1 MEFTSYQPP
10 EIYGSEGQVIRQG
23 VFGINTPFY
32 DPNGRGVYDYIV
44 NNLEALQNGVGGA
57 ALSAS
62 TATTQAA
69 LADAKAAEA
78 LAAKAEALAAKA
90 EALAAKDAALAAQ
103 TGAETALA
111 QAAAIVTPDGLADRV
126 IALEAAPHYG
136 YDQEGH
142 LRFYYGRE
150 VG

>member
-10 EIYGSEGQVIRQG
+10 EIYGNEGQLIRQG
-23 VFGINTPFY
+23 VFGPNTPFY

-78 LAAKAEALAAKA
+78 LAAK
-90 EALAAKDAALAAQ
+90 DAALAAQ

-111 QAAAIVTPDGLADRV
+111 QAAAIATPDGLAARV
-126 IALEAAPHYG
+126 LDIENAPHYF
-136 YDQEGH
+136 YDANGH
-142 LRFYYGRE
+142 LCLHYGSA
-150 VG
+150 GA

>member
-10 EIYGSEGQVIRQG
+10 EIYGNEGQLIRQG
-23 VFGINTPFY
+23 VFGPNTPFY

-78 LAAKAEALAAKA
+78 LAAKDAALAAKDA
-90 EALAAKDAALAAQ
+90 ALAAKDAALAAQ

-111 QAAAIVTPDGLADRV
+111 QAAAIATPDGLAARV
-126 IALEAAPHYG
+126 LDIENAPHYF
-136 YDQEGH
+136 YDANGH
-142 LRFYYGRE
+142 LCLHYGSA
-150 VG
+150 GA

>member
-10 EIYGSEGQVIRQG
+10 EIYGNEGQLIRQG
-23 VFGINTPFY
+23 VFGPNTPFY

-78 LAAKAEALAAKA
+78 LAAKDA
-90 EALAAKDAALAAQ
+90 ALAAKDAALAAQ

-111 QAAAIVTPDGLADRV
+111 QAAAIATPDGLAARV
-126 IALEAAPHYG
+126 LDIENAPHYF
-136 YDQEGH
+136 YDANGH
-142 LRFYYGRE
+142 LCLHYGSA
-150 VG
+150 GA

>member
-10 EIYGSEGQVIRQG
+10 EIYGNEGQLIRQG
-23 VFGINTPFY
+23 VFGPNTPFY

-69 LADAKAAEA
+69 LADAKA
-78 LAAKAEALAAKA
+78 AEALAAKA

>member
-10 EIYGSEGQVIRQG
+10 EIYGNEGQLIRQG
-23 VFGINTPFY
+23 VFGPNTPFY
-32 DPNGRGVYDYIV
+32 DPNGRGVYDYLV
-44 NNLEALQNGVGGA
+44 NNMEALQNGVGGA

-78 LAAKAEALAAKA
+78 LAAKDAT
-90 EALAAKDAALAAQ
+90 LAAKDAALAAQ